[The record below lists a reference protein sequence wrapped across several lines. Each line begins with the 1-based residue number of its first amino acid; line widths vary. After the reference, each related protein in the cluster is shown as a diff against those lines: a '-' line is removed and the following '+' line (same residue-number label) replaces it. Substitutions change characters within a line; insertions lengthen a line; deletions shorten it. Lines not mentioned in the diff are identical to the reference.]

1 MKSLF
6 KQSDVEELITR
17 INKVTPESKPLWG
30 KMNAAQLMAH
40 CIAPLKMA
48 HGEIPSKRNL
58 MSLLFGKMFKKK
70 YIIRNAVFP
79 KNLPTDPHFLV
90 PNPMQFEMERNRLIQ
105 KLQEFSAKGPNGITN
120 KVHSFFGPMI
130 AEEWDILQYKHLDHH
145 LKQFGV

>member
-6 KQSDVEELITR
+6 KPSDIEELITR
-17 INKVTPESKPLWG
+17 INKITADTKPHWG

-40 CIAPLKMA
+40 CTAPLKMA

-70 YIIRNAVFP
+70 YIIGNTVFP

-90 PNPMQFEMERNRLIQ
+90 PNPMQFEMERKKLIE